1 MQISNL
7 NMLWGVSK
15 LEKSKDIT
23 TDTNE
28 LKNTF
33 RYILQNRINFTCTLH
48 FWGFVFDI
56 QHVWTGCVIRLKSA
70 MSILLAP
77 RVLKNSSIAR
87 LWWNGR
93 KEIIKEAWRE
103 QYIYFNTTLPHYCKK
118 PTNKTF
124 LSMTLEVLR
133 NSILQLLAGRFLCAM
148 WSRRALIQAP
158 TRDTS
163 LCSVLPVKRV

>member
-103 QYIYFNTTLPHYCKK
+103 QYIYFKHNPPPITLWNQTKHPWVWHCR
-118 PTNKTF
+118 PSGNG
-124 LSMTLEVLR
+124 VLR
-133 NSILQLLAGRFLCAM
+133 LLAGSHFVRH
-148 WSRRALIQAP
+148 
-158 TRDTS
+158 
-163 LCSVLPVKRV
+163 VK